1 MEKQYQIDYF
11 PVERIVEI
19 ADMWRYL
26 ESGVDMTYYQRYDW
40 YEKLAG
46 LNSKKYVA
54 HEILF
59 ALVRSIDGDAVMIAP
74 LWIVKHRFRL
84 INKKGAYF
92 FGCQGWNDYCNFI
105 YRDFSP
111 QAMICLMDDLYA
123 RWGIT
128 YYRFDYMKE
137 ETMAYRYIADNKFD
151 IEMVCDKSSIAV
163 GLALPGGEAEYRK
176 MLSKNARQN
185 LRTAANRMKKMGVE
199 YVICYNDRDI
209 DLEQFC
215 TYRKKR
221 VAEKNR
227 WTIKSFIFNTK
238 MWLLGQLRYQF
249 PYYTPFDGI
258 DMGGRFLTI
267 KVGNVILASFCY
279 VYDAVHREI
288 LIMAVSLNEDYSWY
302 SPGMVAM
309 YNFIIDLLGNDTVD
323 IVDFTR
329 GNEKYKYSLGGTE
342 HYIHSVRFYHHSTI
356 R

>member
-1 MEKQYQIDYF
+1 MKKQYQINYF
-11 PVERIVEI
+11 PVERLAEI
-19 ADMWRYL
+19 ADEWRYL
-26 ESGVDMTYYQRYDW
+26 EAGIDMTYYQSYDW
-40 YEKLAG
+40 YEQLAK

-59 ALVRSIDGDAVMIAP
+59 ALVSSPDGNAVMIAP

-111 QAMICLMDDLYA
+111 HAMKYLMEDLYVK
-123 RWGIT
+123 WGIT

-137 ETMAYRYIADNKFD
+137 ETMAYRYIIDNKFD
-151 IEMVCDKSSIAV
+151 IEIVYDKSSIAV
-163 GLALPGGEAEYRK
+163 GLTLPMGELEYRG
-176 MLSKNARQN
+176 MLSKNVRQN
-185 LRTAANRMKKMGVE
+185 IRTAVNRMKKSGIE
-199 YVICYNDRDI
+199 YVICYNDHEV

-227 WTIKSFIFNTK
+227 WTINSFVFKVK
-238 MWLLGQLRYQF
+238 MWLLRLLRYQF
-249 PYYTPFDGI
+249 PDYTPFDDMM
-258 DMGGRFLTI
+258 DMGSRFLTI
-267 KVGNVILASFCY
+267 KAGNVLLASFCY
-279 VYDAVHREI
+279 VYDAVHREV
-288 LIMAVSLNEDYSWY
+288 LVMAVSLNESYAWY

-309 YNFIIDLLGNDTVD
+309 YHFIIDLLEDDTVKF
-323 IVDFTR
+323 VDFTR

-342 HYIHSVRFYHHSTI
+342 HYVHSVRFHYKV
-356 R
+356 